1 MGAIF
6 FYIFIY
12 FVGYYGSNLFNMFT
26 VRPLVTNRFLA
37 ALVPVVG
44 VAILHGYMI
53 VTKPPPATQDITVES
68 ALFSYVVMPVIIVT
82 LGAVYFMWNSRK
94 EQEEASEANQRA
106 AEEERQDSEDYNSE
120 ALEEEVNIT
129 AEKSAEEA
137 KSGEPDKRINETK
150 ESEQKNKNP
159 S

>member
-26 VRPLVTNRFLA
+26 VRPLITNRYLA

-53 VTKPPPATQDITVES
+53 VTKPPPAAQNITVES
-68 ALFSYVVMPVIIVT
+68 ALFSYVIMPVIIVT
-82 LGAVYFMWNSRK
+82 LGAIYFMWNARK
-94 EQEEASEANQRA
+94 EKDEIEEINRRTTEKHEDSDDY
-106 AEEERQDSEDYNSE
+106 DSESE
-120 ALEEEVNIT
+120 VPAKEADIVIEKQAKRTEHEKSDSIIDEQAD
-129 AEKSAEEA
+129 AEK
-137 KSGEPDKRINETK
+137 KSRD
-150 ESEQKNKNP
+150 S
-159 S
+159 